1 MEIKSVSF
9 IKNPSYDSVNPDK
22 WVGRVEFKSDRGN
35 CSIPLAPEV
44 AEKLLVVLT
53 PVLVEFSQRA
63 TAGIAEILT
72 KQLQDKT
79 TLEIEG

>member
-1 MEIKSVSF
+1 MEIKSVKFS
-9 IKNPSYDSVNPDK
+9 KQACYESNPGR
-22 WVGRVEFKSDRGN
+22 WVGKVEFTSSQGN
-35 CSIPLAPEV
+35 CEIPLAPEV
-44 AEKLLVVLT
+44 AEKLLEVLT

-79 TLEIEG
+79 TPAIEA